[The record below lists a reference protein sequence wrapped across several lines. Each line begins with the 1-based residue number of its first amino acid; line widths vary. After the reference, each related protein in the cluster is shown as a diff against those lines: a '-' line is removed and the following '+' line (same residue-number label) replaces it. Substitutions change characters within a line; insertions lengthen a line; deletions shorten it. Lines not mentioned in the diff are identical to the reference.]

1 MYVHIIHICMYIS
14 KYPEP
19 DEDPKSMEISHSNK
33 NDVCTVWICVYG

>member
-1 MYVHIIHICMYIS
+1 MYIS

-33 NDVCTVWICVYG
+33 NDVQYGSVCMDNVNICGKI